1 MRRPRCAEAES
12 LTLAEEA
19 AVASDGE
26 RIAEWIVR
34 QARPSID
41 RQGFAQFH
49 ADGRGEVPPW
59 FRVGMAWLY
68 RHPDRWVVVVED
80 CGGRRE
86 YRLFHAY
93 PVDTHD
99 LASFSNASR
108 KADGVAEASFF
119 PSVGLFRSLPRW
131 S

>member
-26 RIAEWIVR
+26 RIAEWIV
-34 QARPSID
+34 

-86 YRLFHAY
+86 YRLF
-93 PVDTHD
+93 
-99 LASFSNASR
+99 
-108 KADGVAEASFF
+108 EAKERQSWK
-119 PSVGLFRSLPRW
+119 RTTN
-131 S
+131 